1 MHKYV
6 FLIIGTVWTQT
17 ILYKLVLKKRKLTKE
32 SPINELEFSGNCGC
46 INKIC
51 ISHIKYRF
59 IEKNKTIL
67 LIGVKQQKIIGD
79 SIRIGLTTPKKQYVE
94 TFPNCD

>member
-1 MHKYV
+1 MH
-6 FLIIGTVWTQT
+6 
-17 ILYKLVLKKRKLTKE
+17 
-32 SPINELEFSGNCGC
+32 
-46 INKIC
+46 
-51 ISHIKYRF
+51 ISHKVPFYR
-59 IEKNKTIL
+59 KNKTIL

>member
-17 ILYKLVLKKRKLTKE
+17 IMDKLVLKEGKLKKE
-32 SPINELEFSGNCGC
+32 SAINELEFSGNCGF

-51 ISHIKYRF
+51 IFHIKYRF
-59 IEKNKTIL
+59 IEKTKL
-67 LIGVKQQKIIGD
+67 
-79 SIRIGLTTPKKQYVE
+79 Y
-94 TFPNCD
+94 F